1 MDEFRFQFVRAVQL
15 GAALLIVFI
24 IMGYRGPWNASR
36 VASLALAVPS
46 LTLLFVAR
54 FQLGRSFAVTPLAKQ
69 LVTHGLYSKIRHP
82 IYVFSFLLVLS
93 LFIALQRPTLVV
105 LAVLLLIVQITRAG
119 REAKVLE
126 EKFGDEYR
134 AYRARTWF

>member
-15 GAALLIVFI
+15 GAALLIVLI
-24 IMGYRGPWNASR
+24 IIGYRGPWNASR

-93 LFIALQRPTLVV
+93 LFIALQRPILLV
-105 LAVLLLIVQITRAG
+105 LAVLLLIVQITRAR